1 LGWLLAFSRCESQLS
16 VQLATPQVSFKRWNN
31 DRDAGKDGMNPDR
44 PAILA

>member
-44 PAILA
+44 TAILA